1 MRTACIIALSA
12 CLAGPAL
19 SGGGPGSSF
28 GEALR
33 VPGTA
38 WAMGMGGAMAASG
51 TGVSAVMMN
60 PAGVLDTGLTT
71 VHLTHAFHVT
81 GLAGD
86 TLAFAQRLPLK
97 AAFGAS
103 VNGLYDRSTT
113 RTAEDEY
120 GNYAGEAGTYPLG
133 FMVGGA
139 AYAKDLSAILPF
151 LRDMHP
157 TGGAGLRGLWQ
168 QVDTERWLGLTV
180 DAGFRLKPGAGIILA
195 GMLQNAGS
203 VHGTPGLPMQ
213 WVTGLAWEG
222 NRLVAAEDQLLI
234 EVDPVLAVDHAFEA
248 NLGAEYRVRMGGV
261 SLAARGGW
269 KQENQI
275 IGTSGA
281 TGGIGFR
288 WTSGR
293 LPWGLDYAYVPW
305 GAMGNVHAISLTVAI
320 VPPPPVEEPVPLPTE
335 VPVFEPKAETPDNL
349 RVFYPLKGERVF
361 FPVTIQ
367 EPTEVSAVLQDEGG
381 NVIATLMAPTVLQP
395 GSHTIIW
402 DGRRLANVEG
412 SYVQFDMT
420 YRILVQVGGEAR
432 YLNVIPRE

>member
-1 MRTACIIALSA
+1 MTARPVALLLVLWGGVSFA
-12 CLAGPAL
+12 D
-19 SGGGPGSSF
+19 GGPGSSF

-60 PAGVLDTGLTT
+60 PAGVIDTGLTT

-97 AAFGAS
+97 TAFGAS
-103 VNGLYDRSTT
+103 VNGLYDRSTA
-113 RTAEDEY
+113 RTVEDIY
-120 GNYAGEAGTYPLG
+120 GNYAGEAGTYPVG
-133 FMVGGA
+133 FAVGGA
-139 AYAKDLSAILPF
+139 AYAKDFSDILPF
-151 LRDMHP
+151 LRGVRP
-157 TGGAGLRGLWQ
+157 AAGVGLRGLWQ
-168 QVDTERWLGLTV
+168 QVDTERWIGVTV
-180 DAGFRLKPGAGIILA
+180 DAGFRLRPGGGFIL
-195 GMLQNAGS
+195 GGVLQNAGS
-203 VHGTPGLPMQ
+203 VNGTPGLPMQ
-213 WVTGLAWEG
+213 WVTGVAWEG
-222 NRLVAAEDQLLI
+222 SRLASKEDQLLV
-234 EVDPVLAVDHAFEA
+234 EVDPVLAVDHGFEA
-248 NLGAEYRVRMGGV
+248 NLGFEYRIRFGGV

-275 IGTSGA
+275 IGVPGA

-288 WTSGR
+288 WTSGK

-320 VPPPPVEEPVPLPTE
+320 VPAPPVEEPVPLPTGE
-335 VPVFEPKAETPDNL
+335 AAYEPVEETKDSL

-361 FPVTIQ
+361 FPLTIQ

-381 NVIATLMAPTVLQP
+381 NVVTILMAPAVLQP
-395 GSHTIIW
+395 GTHTVIW
-402 DGRRLANVEG
+402 DGRRLPQVED
-412 SYVQFDMT
+412 SWVQFDLV
-420 YRILVQVGGEAR
+420 YRLLVQVGGEAR
-432 YLNVIPRE
+432 YLNVIPRK